1 MNGYLELFVLICIFV
16 STKFENRMLYI
27 IREISKLCMF
37 TLLWAFPLLLTRWNG
52 NNNFLWF
59 FVLSL
64 IVTVGVFSHYEDLE
78 KIDNCKSDNDGSDE

>member
-1 MNGYLELFVLICIFV
+1 MYQQ
-16 STKFENRMLYI
+16 KFENRMLYI

-37 TLLWAFPLLLTRWNG
+37 TILWAFPLLLTRWNG